1 MAEKGP
7 SLKDL
12 AISISENATIIE
24 DFLLANGRPN
34 LSFAA
39 TGDQTLPTGPEY
51 EHVQDARITLIGNAK
66 LLLDL
71 ALGPIDG
78 MRNLSLLVCLSRNFP
93 ESRKN
98 HSSISCFTC
107 QNLAD
112 LTDAMNMASLGFY
125 RTYMTSELYPSY
137 IDTTSRVWW
146 LWKVRRQSET
156 FPKQQG

>member
-39 TGDQTLPTGPEY
+39 TGDQTLPTGQEY
-51 EHVQDARITLIGNAK
+51 EHVQDARITLIGKAK

-78 MRNLSLLVCLSRNFP
+78 IRNLSLSVCNSLL
-93 ESRKN
+93 KD
-98 HSSISCFTC
+98 IY

-112 LTDAMNMASLGFY
+112 LTDPVNMAPLAFY
-125 RTYMTSELYPSY
+125 IEPT
-137 IDTTSRVWW
+137 
-146 LWKVRRQSET
+146 
-156 FPKQQG
+156 